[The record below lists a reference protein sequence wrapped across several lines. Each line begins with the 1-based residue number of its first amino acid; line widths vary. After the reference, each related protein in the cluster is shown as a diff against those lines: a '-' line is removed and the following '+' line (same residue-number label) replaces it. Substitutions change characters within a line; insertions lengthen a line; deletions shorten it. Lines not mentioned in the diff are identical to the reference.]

1 MGVGGPKL
9 CLGTSVPPGSGS
21 SPATLGPQLGGA
33 GEVDRERTK
42 NPSRSGTR
50 SPVRLGRSAFGS
62 PEDAPRWVV
71 CNPSPLAPLIPYSSF
86 PGPARVPALNTP
98 LQSVTAA
105 ATAAGNR
112 GCPLFLGGPRRA
124 APSPLGGKQRR
135 ASPAPPSLPA
145 SRRRRDTRVSGSDS
159 TRTSP
164 GCVGSPGRVCV
175 ITVKAP
181 LPRKERPRDAGHR
194 GGETQQLPSKPIH
207 ARSPLPPDSQR
218 GHGTPQQH

>member
-1 MGVGGPKL
+1 MTTTVITIL
-9 CLGTSVPPGSGS
+9 EHVT
-21 SPATLGPQLGGA
+21 TLKINNL
-33 GEVDRERTK
+33 
-42 NPSRSGTR
+42 
-50 SPVRLGRSAFGS
+50 
-62 PEDAPRWVV
+62 
-71 CNPSPLAPLIPYSSF
+71 LAVIPYSSF

-112 GCPLFLGGPRRA
+112 GCPLFLRGPRRV

-145 SRRRRDTRVSGSDS
+145 SRRRRDTRVRGSDS

-194 GGETQQLPSKPIH
+194 GGETQQLPSKPLH
-207 ARSPLPPDSQR
+207 ARFPLPPDSQG

>member
-1 MGVGGPKL
+1 M
-9 CLGTSVPPGSGS
+9 PPGSGS

-42 NPSRSGTR
+42 NPSRSG
-50 SPVRLGRSAFGS
+50 SSVRLGRSAFS
-62 PEDAPRWVV
+62 SLEDAPRRVV
-71 CNPSPLAPLIPYSSF
+71 CNPSPPDPLIPYSSF

-112 GCPLFLGGPRRA
+112 GCPLFLRGPRRV

-145 SRRRRDTRVSGSDS
+145 SRRRRDTRVRGSDS

-181 LPRKERPRDAGHR
+181 LPRRRNATITVKTNPRPLSPPARLSGRPRDAAAALA
-194 GGETQQLPSKPIH
+194 GGGDHSLATP
-207 ARSPLPPDSQR
+207 PL
-218 GHGTPQQH
+218 